1 MKIIQAIFG
10 EDENPIKM
18 DGRFFSTGASYFSFS
33 LFCSCCCSFSYFSQC
48 LSLSFYYFSAV
59 DDSSSSPP
67 PSLSF
72 SLVPSLS
79 ILILLFFFQ
88 TQKMLVSDWW
98 KKART
103 GEFRYICQRWN
114 VYYTA
119 IFGFLGSFFSTL
131 SHLSKMRLNE
141 FRKFFSSSSSL
152 LKKSR
157 NRYLFFFF
165 S

>member
-1 MKIIQAIFG
+1 MDILELSDNSKSYNLNKRQLHNLLLSMLSSKPAEKRRYMKIIQAIFG

-18 DGRFFSTGASYFSFS
+18 DGRFFFYWCFLFLFLSLLFLLLLLHLISLNVSLS
-33 LFCSCCCSFSYFSQC
+33 LFFFIFCCCWFVFFFSS
-48 LSLSFYYFSAV
+48 
-59 DDSSSSPP
+59 
-67 PSLSF
+67 SLSF

-114 VYYTA
+114 VY
-119 IFGFLGSFFSTL
+119 
-131 SHLSKMRLNE
+131 
-141 FRKFFSSSSSL
+141 
-152 LKKSR
+152 
-157 NRYLFFFF
+157 
-165 S
+165 

>member
-10 EDENPIKM
+10 EDENPIIM

-59 DDSSSSPP
+59 VDSSSSSPP
-67 PSLSF
+67 PSLSLSF
-72 SLVPSLS
+72 LLSLFLS
-79 ILILLFFFQ
+79 CCFFFQ

-103 GEFRYICQRWN
+103 GEFRY
-114 VYYTA
+114 
-119 IFGFLGSFFSTL
+119 L
-131 SHLSKMRLNE
+131 HLSALKCLLDSNFWISWFFFLNSFPPFKNE
-141 FRKFFSSSSSL
+141 IERISKVF
-152 LKKSR
+152 
-157 NRYLFFFF
+157 LFFFF
-165 S
+165 FIKEKPK